1 MLSERVEIDA
11 ELVGTEQ
18 VNAGFASMAAASQD
32 MAAKMRQVDLWGKPI
47 NNTLKETSMNLKEV
61 SRDIAI
67 FGTAAMGV
75 ANLGKA
81 FGFLNE
87 EQAKAFQLMGS
98 IMTVGG
104 SVIRVMDAL
113 TSATWMNTAAQITNT
128 VATNARAVA
137 TAIANAVANPLFLPV
152 MLAAAT
158 TAAATISA
166 ITPTAHTGL
175 KQSVTGGL
183 VNVLPDEL
191 ILKPAQLQSITENSF
206 RTSSTQ
212 TSNNVTI
219 NVYGGNAEQL
229 MGALR
234 KVGIK

>member
-1 MLSERVEIDA
+1 MSERIDITA
-11 ELVGTEQ
+11 ELHGTEA
-18 VNAGFASMAAASQD
+18 VNSGFASMAAASQQ
-32 MAAKMRQVDLWGKPI
+32 MAARMRQVDLWGRPI
-47 NNTLKETSMNLKEV
+47 NDNLKETSMNLKEV

-81 FGFLNE
+81 FGLLNE
-87 EQAKAFQLMGS
+87 EQAKAFQLLGS

-113 TSATWMNTAAQITNT
+113 TAATWMNTTAQIANA
-128 VATNARAVA
+128 VAAKARAVA
-137 TAIANAVANPLFLPV
+137 IAIANAVANPLFLPI
-152 MLAAAT
+152 MLAAAA
-158 TAAATISA
+158 TAAASISA
-166 ITPTAHTGL
+166 MTSTAHTGL

-183 VNVLPDEL
+183 VSVLPDEL

-206 RTSSTQ
+206 RTSSMQ
-212 TSNNVTI
+212 TSNNVTV

-234 KVGIK
+234 RVGIK